1 MTFIF
6 ERNSAHSTLDK
17 PPLKCGKG
25 QAWDEIAIFNSLVE
39 ECFFKVT
46 PRSVPDWYSL
56 LAKKYKSKWGAEDKA
71 SGIAPNRIEI
81 DEALHDLI
89 ERFDE
94 ADTAR

>member
-6 ERNSAHSTLDK
+6 ERNSAHSTLDT

-46 PRSVPDWYSL
+46 PRSVPD
-56 LAKKYKSKWGAEDKA
+56 
-71 SGIAPNRIEI
+71 
-81 DEALHDLI
+81 
-89 ERFDE
+89 
-94 ADTAR
+94 